1 MSSRI
6 EPFECRWRVSPILL
20 AASLAL
26 WALALLSIL
35 LAALPVWLKPPL
47 ALVCLAYGAWGLYR
61 QVLLRGSRAFRGL
74 RHDERGWQLW
84 SAGSGW
90 QAAAGWFGF
99 LVRAPEIMPASGADI
114 PSALGT
120 PKLRDGEPHAG
131 QSSQTSIQVAYTC
144 VSGARL
150 SDLHDIHGGPTL
162 WHTPNVSLHRC

>member
-47 ALVCLAYGAWGLYR
+47 ALVCLAYGACGLYR

-90 QAAAGWFGF
+90 QAVQLRPDNLALPWVIV
-99 LVRAPEIMPASGADI
+99 LRVRLPGRWRILGCCIPADALGAD
-114 PSALGT
+114 SHRR
-120 PKLRDGEPHAG
+120 LR
-131 QSSQTSIQVAYTC
+131 V
-144 VSGARL
+144 RL
-150 SDLHDIHGGPTL
+150 RFSRRRWAVPG
-162 WHTPNVSLHRC
+162 

>member
-61 QVLLRGSRAFRGL
+61 QVLLRGSRAFRGV

-90 QAAAGWFGF
+90 QAVQLRPDSLALPLADRTA
-99 LVRAPEIMPASGADI
+99 RAPAGPLAHPWLLYPGRCIGRRQ
-114 PSALGT
+114 PSAPACPPAL
-120 PKLRDGEPHAG
+120 
-131 QSSQTSIQVAYTC
+131 QS
-144 VSGARL
+144 
-150 SDLHDIHGGPTL
+150 P
-162 WHTPNVSLHRC
+162 